1 MSWRTIFALIRLKVT
16 YNVKY
21 GLLLRV
27 CEVNYQH
34 VYLYIQGDSWVM
46 GFTVADNLLGVCEQK
61 GPVNIGPILDAGGD
75 VVFFFFQFS

>member
-1 MSWRTIFALIRLKVT
+1 
-16 YNVKY
+16 
-21 GLLLRV
+21 
-27 CEVNYQH
+27 
-34 VYLYIQGDSWVM
+34 M